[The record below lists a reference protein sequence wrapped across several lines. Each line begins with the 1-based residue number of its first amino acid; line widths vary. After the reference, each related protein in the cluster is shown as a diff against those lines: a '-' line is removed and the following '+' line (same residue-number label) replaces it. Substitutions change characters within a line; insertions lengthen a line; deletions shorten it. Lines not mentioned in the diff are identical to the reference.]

1 MAISRLAKP
10 EGKETRKQF
19 AATAVVVTVMV
30 SKSKKTKN
38 KNTKKQAVALEM
50 NSSWRLTELV
60 AILWVVAEGLKP
72 NDTWV
77 ERKHLAVRLF
87 WVSVV
92 RKELILVSPP

>member
-19 AATAVVVTVMV
+19 AATAVVVIVMV
-30 SKSKKTKN
+30 SKRKK
-38 KNTKKQAVALEM
+38 TKKQAVALEM

-60 AILWVVAEGLKP
+60 AILGVVAEGLKP

-87 WVSVV
+87 WVPVV
-92 RKELILVSPP
+92 RQELILVSPP